1 MQKRSANRRR
11 WGSRLASRFLIDH
24 RNPPFSRPRFLLSQ
38 TPLSPPVFHA
48 ATLPLSFLFLFF
60 SVSRALDSH
69 QFRKILIVSSSY
81 LRVCT
86 LVRAIWI
93 CFRGTKINRPR
104 KAWLR
109 YLSLDHDLIFFHESW
124 KRVTRLPTL
133 SRVRKLATKIW
144 LCLWASD
151 LVEIWNQ
158 SERIEVNVFC
168 VCINDILM

>member
-69 QFRKILIVSSSY
+69 QFRQKSLSFLLLISESARSFERSGFAFAERKLIDREKRDYVTSLSITILFFS
-81 LRVCT
+81 RV
-86 LVRAIWI
+86 L
-93 CFRGTKINRPR
+93 
-104 KAWLR
+104 KAR
-109 YLSLDHDLIFFHESW
+109 DKTADFVPSEKTCDENSTLSL
-124 KRVTRLPTL
+124 
-133 SRVRKLATKIW
+133 
-144 LCLWASD
+144 
-151 LVEIWNQ
+151 
-158 SERIEVNVFC
+158 SE
-168 VCINDILM
+168 